1 MPLIQWRQIASSLG
15 DPVDLIGVMR
25 VTGSLDVLGA
35 INLDGESL
43 ADKFTSINNTISTL
57 QVGSGSVEW
66 STVLN
71 KPAGLISS
79 SAQITA
85 LGFVSESSGTV
96 DTSSLVSR
104 LDSLEAATSSYTTG
118 AHTDISALNTF
129 TGSANTSIVALNA
142 ATASYLTSLPNDI
155 VSSSAQITA
164 LGFISESSATIDTS
178 SLDSRLDSL
187 EAATSSYTT
196 GAHTDISA
204 LNTFTGSAI
213 GRLDSIEAATSS
225 YITSLPGNIVSSST
239 QITDLGFIS
248 ESSAVDTSSIDS
260 RLDSL
265 EAATSSYATGAHANL
280 GPINTFTASADGR
293 LDSLEAATSSYLT
306 SLPNDIVSSSTQ
318 ITALGFI
325 SESSATIDTSSL
337 DSRLDSLEAATS
349 SYTTGAHTDISALN
363 TFTGS
368 AQTSITALN
377 NASSSYL
384 TSLPSDL
391 ISGSAQITAL
401 GFISE
406 SSAVDTSS
414 IDSRLDSLEAATSS
428 YNTGPHTDISALN
441 TFSASAQT
449 SITALNSATSS
460 YLTSLPN
467 NLVSGSDQFTA
478 SYDSRYLLSS
488 SFTFDGNRNV
498 TNDNLP
504 TDIYNNNFGTS
515 GSVHDFLEAVF
526 FPNNPPSITT
536 GNQTIEEFTVSGS
549 TIVTLAGSDPDS
561 HQISFT
567 TASSYTADI
576 VRVENGDLKLNQKAL
591 TSFNT
596 VDRGDGTLGHPVD
609 LVVTDQFGAT
619 GSRTIYIT
627 IDNNAAPVFRIGGT
641 GGSIL
646 TTGYSASRREDASSG
661 TVADIYFTDEEGDT
675 ITITSASDANGHFSI
690 TKYSNYVRI
699 AQVTGSLDYENIT
712 SYNFSVTASDEH
724 AIAGDDTTSIKEL
737 PITITVTD
745 NLVPTINNQTL
756 TGVTESAAA
765 GTSAG
770 FVSANDPEGLA
781 IVYSNF
787 TNTSRNLDG
796 VDVGDGTYSNS
807 SQTDPSEDPFQ
818 INSGTG
824 QVTLKNSHF
833 LNSDLINQYKYNV
846 TVSDAFNETSN
857 TAEVTIDI
865 KDDLAATLTDNWSAG
880 PYIVESAESGANIK
894 TNSDGFN
901 GNNADY
907 GSNQTGTWTSSNA
920 AIGINSNGTLTLAT
934 DLSASATQSGATIS
948 STITFTNTFGTTT
961 TDNLVVQVTDN
972 QAPTATFTDQ
982 SSNFTASISAGTNLV
997 AFSIS
1002 DAEGDS
1008 PYEVVISGNSNL
1020 GVTYSNQASSSGFI
1034 TASQEISSAGI
1045 QGYTASIV
1053 DDYSNTT
1060 AYERSFT
1067 AVEAQVLE
1075 TVYIWKCNRTGTIP
1089 YTLPNAGFDGLV
1101 GTGSSGVIAGSPM
1114 EAFIS
1119 GAFTGS
1125 SFSVAGGFTAN
1136 LVTAS
1141 LQEDLQDISNL
1152 GNLNINN
1159 QQAFIIFPD
1168 TGSLA
1173 PAITS
1178 MRDSFGGTTSGEYV
1192 LYTKD
1197 ANSDDDSSRSAKL
1210 YEFNTLNSIS
1220 GSTAYKVI
1228 ASNYT
1233 LVTTAEQLYLVPSS
1247 GSSEN
1252 L

>member
-25 VTGSLDVLGA
+25 VTGSLEVLGA
-35 INLDGESL
+35 INLDGESI
-43 ADKFTSINNTISTL
+43 ADKFTSLNNTISTL

-66 STVLN
+66 ATVLN

-79 SAQITA
+79 SAQISA
-85 LGFVSESSGTV
+85 LGFGSGSSGTV
-96 DTSSLVSR
+96 
-104 LDSLEAATSSYTTG
+104 
-118 AHTDISALNTF
+118 
-129 TGSANTSIVALNA
+129 
-142 ATASYLTSLPNDI
+142 
-155 VSSSAQITA
+155 
-164 LGFISESSATIDTS
+164 DTS

-196 GAHTDISA
+196 GAHADISA
-204 LNTFTGSAI
+204 LNTFTGSANT
-213 GRLDSIEAATSS
+213 SIVALNAATSS
-225 YITSLPGNIVSSST
+225 YITSLPSDIISSSA
-239 QITDLGFIS
+239 QITGLGFIS
-248 ESSAVDTSSIDS
+248 ESAAVDTSSLDS

-280 GPINTFTASADGR
+280 GPLNTFTGSAISR
-293 LDSLEAATSSYLT
+293 LDSIEAATSSYLT

-368 AQTSITALN
+368 AQTSITSLNNATSSYLTSLPGDIISSSAQITGLGFISESITDTSSLDSRLDSLEAATSSYTTGAHTDISSLNTFTGSAQTSITALN

-391 ISGSAQITAL
+391 ISGSGQITAL

-428 YNTGPHTDISALN
+428 YNTGPHTDISSLN
-441 TFSASAQT
+441 TFTGSAQT
-449 SITALNSATSS
+449 SITALNNATSS
-460 YLTSLPN
+460 YITSLPA

-504 TDIYNNNFGTS
+504 TDVYNNNYGTS

-549 TIVTLAGSDPDS
+549 TIVTLAGSDPDGHS
-561 HQISFT
+561 TTFQ
-567 TASSYTADI
+567 TASSYTDDI

-596 VDRGDGTLGHPVD
+596 VDRGDGTNAHPVP
-609 LVVTDQFGAT
+609 LVITDQFGAT
-619 GSRTIYIT
+619 GTKTIYIT
-627 IDNNAAPVFRIGGT
+627 VDNNAAPVFRLSGV

-690 TKYSNYVRI
+690 TKYSNYIRI

-712 SYNFSVTASDEH
+712 SYSFSVTASDEH
-724 AIAGDDTTSIKEL
+724 KVSGEDATATKEL

-796 VDVGDGTYSNS
+796 TGVTDGTYSNS
-807 SQTDPSEDPFQ
+807 SQSDPSEDPFQ

-865 KDDLAATLTDNWSAG
+865 KDDLAATISDNWSAG
-880 PYIVESAESGANIK
+880 PYIVESAVSTDNIK
-894 TNSDGFN
+894 TNSNGF
-901 GNNADY
+901 GGSNADY
-907 GSNQTGTWTSSNA
+907 NSNQTGTWTSSNA
-920 AIGINSNGTLTLAT
+920 AIAINSNGNLSLAT

-982 SSNFTASISAGTNLV
+982 SSNFTASIAAGTNLV

-1002 DAEGDS
+1002 DVEGDS
-1008 PYEVVISGNSNL
+1008 PYEVLISGNANL
-1020 GVTYSNQASSSGFI
+1020 GVSYSNAASSSGFI
-1034 TASQEISSAGI
+1034 TASQEISSAGA

-1067 AVEAQVLE
+1067 AVEAQVIE
-1075 TVYIWKCNRTGTIP
+1075 TVYIWKCNRVGSIP
-1089 YTLPNAGFDGLV
+1089 YSLPDAGFDGLV
-1101 GTGSSGVIAGSPM
+1101 GTGSNGVIAGSPM
-1114 EAFIS
+1114 EAFKA

-1159 QQAFIIFPD
+1159 QQVFIIFPD
-1168 TGSLA
+1168 TGSLV
-1173 PAITS
+1173 PDITS
-1178 MRDSFGGTTSGEYV
+1178 MKDSFGGSTSGEYV

-1197 ANSDDDSSRSAKL
+1197 ANSDDDSSRSTKL
-1210 YEFNTLNSIS
+1210 FEFTTSTSIS
-1220 GSTAYKVI
+1220 GSTNYKMI
-1228 ASNYT
+1228 ATNYK
-1233 LVTTAEQLYLVPSS
+1233 LVSTAEQFYLVPSS
-1247 GSSEN
+1247 GSTPS
-1252 L
+1252 

>member
-1 MPLIQWRQIASSLG
+1 MPLIKWKQIASSLG
-15 DPVDLIGVMR
+15 DPVYL
-25 VTGSLDVLGA
+25 TGSLQVSQSLSVTGV
-35 INLDGESL
+35 INLNGESL
-43 ADKFTSINNTISTL
+43 TDKFTALNNTIAGISA
-57 QVGSGSVEW
+57 GSGSVDW
-66 STVLN
+66 TTITN
-71 KPAGLISS
+71 KPAGIVSS
-79 SAQITA
+79 SAQITD
-85 LGFVSESSGTV
+85 LGFVSESSGAT
-96 DTSSLVSR
+96 DISALNTFTGSAQSR

-118 AHTDISALNTF
+118 AHTDISSLNTF
-129 TGSANTSIVALNA
+129 TGSAQTSITALNN
-142 ATASYLTSLPNDI
+142 ATSSYLTALPSDI
-155 VSSSAQITA
+155 VSSSTQITA

-187 EAATSSYTT
+187 EAATSSYAT
-196 GAHTDISA
+196 GAHA
-204 LNTFTGSAI
+204 NLGPLNTFTGSANT
-213 GRLDSIEAATSS
+213 RLDSIEAATSS
-225 YITSLPGNIVSSST
+225 YITSLPS
-239 QITDLGFIS
+239 
-248 ESSAVDTSSIDS
+248 
-260 RLDSL
+260 
-265 EAATSSYATGAHANL
+265 
-280 GPINTFTASADGR
+280 
-293 LDSLEAATSSYLT
+293 
-306 SLPNDIVSSSTQ
+306 DIVSSSTQ
-318 ITALGFI
+318 ITSLGFI
-325 SESSATIDTSSL
+325 SESAAVDTSSL

-391 ISGSAQITAL
+391 ISGSGQITAL

-460 YLTSLPN
+460 YITSLPG
-467 NLVSGSDQFTA
+467 NLVSGSDQLTG

-504 TDIYNNNFGTS
+504 TNVYNNNYGTS

-549 TIVTLAGSDPDS
+549 TIVTLAGSDPDGHNTTFS
-561 HQISFT
+561 
-567 TASSYTADI
+567 TASSYTDDI
-576 VRVENGDLKLNQKAL
+576 VRVESGDLKLNQKAL

-596 VDRGDGTLGHPVD
+596 VNRGDGTLAHPVD
-609 LVVTDQFGAT
+609 LVITDQFGAT

-627 IDNNAAPVFRIGGT
+627 VDNNAAPVFRIGGT

-699 AQVTGSLDYENIT
+699 AQITGSLDYENIT

-724 AIAGDDTTSIKEL
+724 KVSGEDATATKEL

-796 VDVGDGTYSNS
+796 TGVTDGTYSNS
-807 SQTDPSEDPFQ
+807 SQSDPSEDPFQ

-865 KDDLAATLTDNWSAG
+865 KDDLAATLSDNWSAG
-880 PYIVESAESGANIK
+880 PYIVESAEATANIK
-894 TNSDGFN
+894 TNSNGFG

-907 GSNQTGTWTSSNA
+907 NSNQSGTWTSSNA
-920 AIGINSNGTLTLAT
+920 AIAINSNGNLTLAT

-948 STITFTNTFGTTT
+948 STITFTNNFGTTT

-972 QAPTATFTDQ
+972 QAPTAAFTDQ
-982 SSNFTASISAGTNLV
+982 SSNFTASIAADTNLV

-1002 DAEGDS
+1002 DVEGDQ
-1008 PYEVVISGNSNL
+1008 PYQVLISGNSNL
-1020 GVTYSNQASSSGFI
+1020 GVTYTNAASSSGFI
-1034 TASQEISSAGI
+1034 TASQEITSAGA

-1053 DDYSNTT
+1053 DAYSNTT

-1067 AVEAQVLE
+1067 VVEAQVIE

-1210 YEFNTLNSIS
+1210 YEFTTLNSIS

-1228 ASNYT
+1228 ATNYT
-1233 LVTTAEQLYLVPSS
+1233 LVTTAEQFYLVPSS
-1247 GSSEN
+1247 GSTPS
-1252 L
+1252 

>member
-1 MPLIQWRQIASSLG
+1 M
-15 DPVDLIGVMR
+15 
-25 VTGSLDVLGA
+25 
-35 INLDGESL
+35 
-43 ADKFTSINNTISTL
+43 
-57 QVGSGSVEW
+57 
-66 STVLN
+66 
-71 KPAGLISS
+71 
-79 SAQITA
+79 
-85 LGFVSESSGTV
+85 
-96 DTSSLVSR
+96 
-104 LDSLEAATSSYTTG
+104 
-118 AHTDISALNTF
+118 
-129 TGSANTSIVALNA
+129 
-142 ATASYLTSLPNDI
+142 
-155 VSSSAQITA
+155 
-164 LGFISESSATIDTS
+164 
-178 SLDSRLDSL
+178 
-187 EAATSSYTT
+187 
-196 GAHTDISA
+196 
-204 LNTFTGSAI
+204 
-213 GRLDSIEAATSS
+213 
-225 YITSLPGNIVSSST
+225 
-239 QITDLGFIS
+239 
-248 ESSAVDTSSIDS
+248 
-260 RLDSL
+260 
-265 EAATSSYATGAHANL
+265 
-280 GPINTFTASADGR
+280 
-293 LDSLEAATSSYLT
+293 
-306 SLPNDIVSSSTQ
+306 
-318 ITALGFI
+318 
-325 SESSATIDTSSL
+325 
-337 DSRLDSLEAATS
+337 
-349 SYTTGAHTDISALN
+349 
-363 TFTGS
+363 
-368 AQTSITALN
+368 
-377 NASSSYL
+377 
-384 TSLPSDL
+384 
-391 ISGSAQITAL
+391 
-401 GFISE
+401 
-406 SSAVDTSS
+406 
-414 IDSRLDSLEAATSS
+414 
-428 YNTGPHTDISALN
+428 
-441 TFSASAQT
+441 
-449 SITALNSATSS
+449 
-460 YLTSLPN
+460 
-467 NLVSGSDQFTA
+467 
-478 SYDSRYLLSS
+478 
-488 SFTFDGNRNV
+488 
-498 TNDNLP
+498 
-504 TDIYNNNFGTS
+504 
-515 GSVHDFLEAVF
+515 
-526 FPNNPPSITT
+526 
-536 GNQTIEEFTVSGS
+536 
-549 TIVTLAGSDPDS
+549 
-561 HQISFT
+561 
-567 TASSYTADI
+567 
-576 VRVENGDLKLNQKAL
+576 
-591 TSFNT
+591 
-596 VDRGDGTLGHPVD
+596 
-609 LVVTDQFGAT
+609 
-619 GSRTIYIT
+619 
-627 IDNNAAPVFRIGGT
+627 
-641 GGSIL
+641 

-699 AQVTGSLDYENIT
+699 AQITGSLDYENIT

-724 AIAGDDTTSIKEL
+724 KVSGEDATATKEL

-796 VDVGDGTYSNS
+796 TGVTDGTYSNS
-807 SQTDPSEDPFQ
+807 SQSDPSEDPFQ

-865 KDDLAATLTDNWSAG
+865 KDDLAATLSDNWSAG
-880 PYIVESAESGANIK
+880 PYIVESAEATANIK
-894 TNSDGFN
+894 TNSNGFG

-907 GSNQTGTWTSSNA
+907 NSNQSGTWTSSNA
-920 AIGINSNGTLTLAT
+920 AIAINSNGNLTLAT

-948 STITFTNTFGTTT
+948 STITFTNNFGTTT

-972 QAPTATFTDQ
+972 QAPTAAFTDQ
-982 SSNFTASISAGTNLV
+982 SSNFTASIAADTNLV

-1002 DAEGDS
+1002 DVEGDQ
-1008 PYEVVISGNSNL
+1008 PYQVLISGNSNL
-1020 GVTYSNQASSSGFI
+1020 GVTYTNAASSSGFI
-1034 TASQEISSAGI
+1034 TASQEITSAGA

-1053 DDYSNTT
+1053 DAYSNTT

-1067 AVEAQVLE
+1067 VVEAQVIE

-1210 YEFNTLNSIS
+1210 YEFTTLNSIS

-1228 ASNYT
+1228 ATNYT
-1233 LVTTAEQLYLVPSS
+1233 LVTTAEQFYLVPSS
-1247 GSSEN
+1247 GSTPS
-1252 L
+1252 